1 MLLVR
6 VDASPIHLGEVGLDV
21 DHDQAPEGP
30 TRGPL
35 VPRQEQPGLQDWSQ
49 HRPPFGRVASPRL
62 QESAQCSRHERKRE
76 IRVEPRKQGTAG
88 PARLVS
94 QIATSVHL
102 AVAGAPAAVTAGA
115 ETPLFVNAG
124 PAGPSPANF
133 ESTSPVEIDQRPE
146 LRGRRVSGAARRVSA
161 STTAARCSRSAHSG
175 SEACSGSRPASRIC
189 RSPGS
194 PSPCRCR
201 LPCIRENA
209 VLRDDGR
216 DVRRAEA
223 AESLAGGEK
232 QVPPY
237 VRPKTRIASG
247 TCICWLL
254 GGRRSMAPL
263 RARRTDR

>member
-1 MLLVR
+1 MVVRPRRHHAPHSSATPGSSPACRESRGPGRPSRAHPARERAVLLVR

-161 STTAARCSRSAHSG
+161 STTAARCSRSAQSA
-175 SEACSGSRPASRIC
+175 SEPQTEIRPAFESC
-189 RSPGS
+189 ESHGLA
-194 PSPCRCR
+194 PSFRCR
-201 LPCIRENA
+201 A
-209 VLRDDGR
+209 V
-216 DVRRAEA
+216 
-223 AESLAGGEK
+223 S
-232 QVPPY
+232 PPS
-237 VRPKTRIASG
+237 VT
-247 TCICWLL
+247 T
-254 GGRRSMAPL
+254 
-263 RARRTDR
+263 T